1 MGSRFVVKLI
11 SSQMISPSVKSLVF
25 ERIDGAPMEF
35 RPGQWV
41 NLLSA
46 AGSPSGTVEDKRSYS
61 IASAP
66 DGSQR
71 FEVIVTR
78 VETGRFSP
86 LLHAMSEGTELT
98 CIGPEGLFTRAAHDP
113 RPAVFVGTGTGLA
126 PLRSMIVADLAS
138 GGRSKKELLFGVR
151 TPEDVFFQSEFEAWA
166 PRGVTTTVT
175 LSRPPASWGGARGYV
190 QTHLSDAI
198 DRAGARELVQVYICG
213 LTRMVEEV
221 KALARGPL
229 ALPRRHV
236 HVERYD

>member
-1 MGSRFVVKLI
+1 MGSRFQVRLA
-11 SSQMISPSVKSLVF
+11 SSRVISPSVRSLVF
-25 ERIDGAPMEF
+25 ERLDGAPMAF

-41 NLLSA
+41 NLLSSL
-46 AGSPSGTVEDKRSYS
+46 GSPSGTVDDKRSYS

-66 DGSQR
+66 DGSPR
-71 FEVIVTR
+71 FELVVTL

-86 LLHAMSEGTELT
+86 VLHAMPVDTELT
-98 CIGPEGLFTRAAHDP
+98 CVGPEGLFTRAADDE

-126 PLRSMIVADLAS
+126 PLRSMIAASLAI
-138 GGRSKKELLFGVR
+138 GNHARKELLFGVR
-151 TPEDVFFQSEFEAWA
+151 VPEDVFFGDEFEAWT
-166 PRGVTTTVT
+166 PLGVNTTVT
-175 LSRPPASWGGARGYV
+175 LSRGPASWTGARGYV
-190 QTHLSDAI
+190 QTHLDAAI
-198 DRAGARELVQVYICG
+198 DRAGPRDAVQVYICG